1 MPKKQSNKI
10 DLIAKFLDKEKVINF
25 DNLSDIEE
33 ILNLSSSSFKFLTDA
48 DADLFLD
55 LFKISTIGQF
65 ASLDPEEAFQSLY
78 TDRKTR
84 DKIEHLL
91 QTDYELEEK
100 LKKAVTISKI
110 IDKVREESLSFIY
123 KEQKI
128 IVVGL
133 SNAGKTTILKK
144 FGGQIGIKDLAKL
157 NPTKGIERQEIVTS
171 DLALAI
177 WDFGGQEEYR
187 NKYLQNPDKYFLNV
201 DLVIYVIDLQDP
213 GSFEESINYFNQI
226 IDVLYKVE
234 EAPYILIFIHKFDP
248 DIKDESE
255 VLLNIE
261 LLKDLIKGVFKE
273 RDEFEYDIFL
283 SSIYSVIANEPK
295 FSKYLKTTMQKT
307 ATLTDHKLEGMASI
321 LESTLNGIIR
331 LSESVMAQYDNLD
344 HRIRALET
352 GGDLTEDHIK
362 QIPAPEY
369 STQFK
374 LTTDVPVTQSQKFEQ
389 RLSQRK
395 NVKSAILEELK
406 DLFDKS
412 KRRQYQ
418 S

>member
-1 MPKKQSNKI
+1 MPKKQNEKI
-10 DLIAKFLDKEKVINF
+10 ELIAKFLDKKKVINF
-25 DNLSDIEE
+25 DNLNDIEE
-33 ILNLSSSSFKFLTDA
+33 IVNLPSASFKFLSDA

-55 LFKISTIGQF
+55 LFKVSTIGQF
-65 ASLDPEEAFQSLY
+65 ASLDPENAFLNLY
-78 TDRKTR
+78 TDTATR

-100 LKKAVTISKI
+100 LKKAITISKI
-110 IDKVREESLSFIY
+110 IHKVREESLSFIY

-133 SNAGKTTILKK
+133 SNAGKTTILRK

-187 NKYLQNPDKYFLNV
+187 NKYLQNPDKYFVKV
-201 DLVIYVIDLQDP
+201 DLVIYVIDVQDP
-213 GSFEESINYFNQI
+213 KSYEESISYFNQI
-226 IDVLYKVE
+226 IDVLYKLE
-234 EAPYILIFIHKFDP
+234 EDPYILIFIHKFDP
-248 DIKDESE
+248 DIKDASK

-261 LLKDLIKGVFKE
+261 LLKDLIKDVFKE
-273 RDEFEYDIFL
+273 KKELEYDIFL

-307 ATLTDHKLEGMASI
+307 ATLTDYKLEGMATI

-331 LSESVMAQYDNLD
+331 LSESVMAQYNNLD
-344 HRIRALET
+344 NRIRVLENGKQGT
-352 GGDLTEDHIK
+352 PEPMK
-362 QIPAPEY
+362 QIPTPEY

-374 LTTDVPVTQSQKFEQ
+374 LTPDVAVTQSQKFEE
-389 RLSQRK
+389 RIFQRK